1 MSGIP
6 DACNEGAAKLDPEH
20 SQHAKP
26 GERNPPVK
34 GFREFIMR
42 GNVVELAVAVIIGAA
57 FTAIVNSL
65 VEGIFNPIIA
75 AIFNAD
81 EINKAV
87 LQVGPVALGVGAV
100 IGAIIN
106 FLLVAAVVYFAIVMP
121 MNKFNEAM
129 YIRKHGHKQEEE
141 EATATETDLLT
152 EIRDLL
158 AARDASAAKPQQGSH
173 GAHGE

>member
-1 MSGIP
+1 
-6 DACNEGAAKLDPEH
+6 
-20 SQHAKP
+20 
-26 GERNPPVK
+26 VK

-57 FTAIVNSL
+57 FTSIVNSL
-65 VEGIFNPIIA
+65 VDGIFNPIIA

-87 LQVGPVALGVGAV
+87 WQIGPVSLGVGAV
-100 IGAIIN
+100 VGAVIN
-106 FLLVAAVVYFAIVMP
+106 FLLIAAVVYFAIILP

-129 YIRKHGHKQEEE
+129 YVRKHGHKQEDE
-141 EATATETDLLT
+141 EAAATETDLLT

-158 AARDASAAKPQQGSH
+158 AAREAGASHPGEGSQ
-173 GAHGE
+173 GAHRE